1 MTHRAF
7 VRGARGWKFQ
17 ARHCATLGEDA
28 RARFGRP
35 RVDGDAQS
43 TDKCAV
49 WEETSR
55 CGSTTVRARVR
66 CDAERELGER
76 AMGGGITRG
85 IAIVQLRWMMMV
97 CLRRLYLM
105 CVCVVGVLI
114 VGLSLRRV
122 V

>member
-1 MTHRAF
+1 MRFEARVEGNSRHGTARRW
-7 VRGARGWKFQ
+7 VRMRARGS
-17 ARHCATLGEDA
+17 DA
-28 RARFGRP
+28 RASTETRNRPTNAQFGKKP
-35 RVDGDAQS
+35 RVVDQR
-43 TDKCAV
+43 
-49 WEETSR
+49 R
-55 CGSTTVRARVR
+55 CVRAMR